1 MTKEDIHQKLKRLGL
16 RVTPQRIVV
25 LEAIVK
31 SNHPTADQISNKVT
45 ELHPNIATGTI
56 YKILD
61 AFVQV
66 GIIRKIE
73 TQSDVMRYDAILQ
86 QHHHLHDERSSRI
99 EDYIDNYLDQLV
111 KDHLSKNKIP
121 DFEISDVKIQ
131 IIGKF
136 DNSKTNE

>member
-1 MTKEDIHQKLKRLGL
+1 MAQADIHQKLKSAGL
-16 RVTPQRIVV
+16 RVTPQRIAV
-25 LEAIVK
+25 LEAIIR
-31 SNHPTADQISNKVT
+31 SNHPSADKISSKVK

-56 YKILD
+56 YKILEV
-61 AFVQV
+61 FVQV

-86 QHHHLHDERSSRI
+86 LHHHLQDERSSRI
-99 EDYIDNYLDQLV
+99 EDYFDNDLDQLV

-121 DFEISDVKIQ
+121 DFEISDIKIQ

-136 DNSKTNE
+136 DSIKTN